1 LEFYT
6 ILPGI
11 FNGAKGTIV
20 GFAFQGPVPLN
31 MCPPH
36 STFHT
41 IPLRKIPTVLVRM
54 DRPIGYSIS
63 NSDSDILGDINPFV
77 AVCKSGERYCTHYH
91 RWQLPL
97 EPAFACTT
105 HKMQGTTATYGAVI
119 EPSGN
124 KPFSR
129 GIDYVATSRPT
140 VLNNLFLLSP
150 LTEKHFNAWPEERA
164 QVRHEYERLAVQFN
178 ST

>member
-1 LEFYT
+1 
-6 ILPGI
+6 
-11 FNGAKGTIV
+11 
-20 GFAFQGPVPLN
+20 
-31 MCPPH
+31 
-36 STFHT
+36 
-41 IPLRKIPTVLVRM
+41 M

-63 NSDSDILGDINPFV
+63 SSKSDILGDIVPFV
-77 AVCKSGERYCTHYH
+77 AVCKSDGRYCTHYH

-105 HKMQGTTATYGAVI
+105 HKMQGATTTYRALI
-119 EPSGN
+119 APPGN

-150 LTEKHFNAWPEERA
+150 LTEKHYNAWHEERA
-164 QVRHEYERLAVQFN
+164 QVRQEYERLAQQFN